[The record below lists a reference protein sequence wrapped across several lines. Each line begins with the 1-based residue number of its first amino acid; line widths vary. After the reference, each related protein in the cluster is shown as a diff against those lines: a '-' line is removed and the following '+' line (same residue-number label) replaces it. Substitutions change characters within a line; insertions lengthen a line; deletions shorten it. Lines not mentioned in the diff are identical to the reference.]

1 MCPPEESLTSPF
13 GYDGREM
20 RFRLLCSTL
29 VLLCL
34 VGVVPAQD
42 KCDAE
47 IKLLLEPTEVQSV
60 VRALNAGPPAKG
72 EVYLFDT
79 KNREMF
85 SRGVIVR
92 ARKSG
97 ATSDLMVKVRIS
109 TDRSISVSGLG
120 AGYKCEVD
128 RTGDS
133 AVRSYSV
140 KTKLTGEL
148 PASGDGVLKLLSP
161 AQKRLLED
169 AHVSPDWSR
178 VEKVAS
184 IQSTA
189 WKIRNEAGLSK
200 LSLELWQWSSNQV
213 LELSTKVPNDDASVS
228 TQLLKL
234 VTDKGFSVDKTQT
247 QKTRLAV
254 DGIE

>member
-1 MCPPEESLTSPF
+1 
-13 GYDGREM
+13 M
-20 RFRLLCSTL
+20 RLRLLSPTL

-34 VGVVPAQD
+34 IAPVSAQD
-42 KCDAE
+42 QCDAE
-47 IKLLLEPTEVQSV
+47 IKVLVEPTEVQSV
-60 VRALNAGPPAKG
+60 VKALNAGPPAKG
-72 EVYLFDT
+72 EIYLFDT
-79 KNREMF
+79 QNREMF

-92 ARKSG
+92 ARKAG
-97 ATSDLMVKVRIS
+97 TISDLMVKVRIP
-109 TDRSISVSGLG
+109 TDRSMSVSGLG

-140 KTKLTGEL
+140 KTKLRGEL
-148 PASGDGVLKLLSP
+148 PVSGNEVLKLLTP
-161 AQKRLLED
+161 AQRRLLAD

-178 VEKVAS
+178 VQKVAS
-184 IQSTA
+184 IYSTA

-213 LELSTKVPNDDASVS
+213 LELSTKVQNDDASVS
-228 TQLLKL
+228 TQLRKL
-234 VTDKGFSVDKTQT
+234 VTDKGLSLSKAQT